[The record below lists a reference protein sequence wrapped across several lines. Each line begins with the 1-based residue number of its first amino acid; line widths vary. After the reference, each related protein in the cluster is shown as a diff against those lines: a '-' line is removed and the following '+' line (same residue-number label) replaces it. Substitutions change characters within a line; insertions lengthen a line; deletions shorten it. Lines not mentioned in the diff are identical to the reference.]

1 MMAVIFPCLTVA
13 YRCRFFLLHEASPSS
28 ETLLLL
34 LLNFVGVPKNPENF
48 EKLSFFMIYS

>member
-13 YRCRFFLLHEASPSS
+13 YPCRFFYLHEASPSS